1 MAVDLASTTIDELT
15 PEKAAILI
23 KEMIQKK
30 GIELEPLTGEKT
42 LPEGTK
48 LMVNAQILSTT
59 PGFFESG
66 HNRIYEGYNPIEA
79 LKVLKDPNTYAKEV
93 LIKRYGYPLPTL
105 GNQEL
110 LLLIPLKEK
119 ISVKTMNLTGE
130 MKFIVSVDLKHG
142 SYLSIYEG
150 YSGAEAVNAFNEA
163 PVHVAR
169 MFMGKYRSLNLTEEY
184 GPISNLYLFVS
195 HMPVIRK

>member
-1 MAVDLASTTIDELT
+1 MVVDLASTTIDELT

-23 KEMIQKK
+23 KEMVQKK
-30 GIELEPLTGEKT
+30 GIELELLTKEKT

-48 LMVNAQILSTT
+48 FIVNAQQPSSK
-59 PGFFESG
+59 GYVEAG
-66 HNRIYEGYNPIEA
+66 HHRVYEGEKPIEA
-79 LKVLKDPNTYAKEV
+79 LKAFKDPNTYAKEV
-93 LIKRYGYPLPTL
+93 LIKRHGYPLPTL
-105 GNQEL
+105 CNQEL

-119 ISVKTMNLTGE
+119 SSVKTMNLTGE
-130 MKFIVSVDLKHG
+130 MKFIVGVDLKHG

-169 MFMGKYRSLNLTEEY
+169 MFKGKYRSLNLTEEY

-195 HMPVIRK
+195 HMLSIRK